1 MVIPVVVAI
10 FFVGIGIYFLVLR
23 AVSDFAGEQIT
34 AALKSNTTEI
44 YDICD
49 EHFTKLMQAGKIED
63 QKASVIMKAITI
75 GSIEE
80 YIQRNG
86 LGCRLIENEKKTM
99 LEYQVESD
107 LLDLIIR
114 KHTKHG
120 ASTVQF
126 KGKRYYFQHFDFK
139 PWGWHFDLVTDATI
153 YAPLIRRVKLVYIVT
168 AVLLLLGLVFILMLQ
183 ERLLRRPLNQII
195 SAMRVGRLPS
205 YKGITELEFL
215 SDHISSM
222 MSAVEEKNKWV
233 EDLYLIAIANR
244 GEEFFRRAADSLSEA
259 LGLNTLIL
267 QLTKAPMEF
276 LPVAYAAIPT
286 IDLSAGDFAGGLPLS
301 QIVSEKKPIIV
312 TAGARTEFP
321 KAKCLSITE
330 ADSYAGLPIF
340 DRNGAVSGTMNVFGK
355 KRDFDEWDLNL
366 IKTVCQMVAVEF
378 DYIAKEKDKDA
389 LERQL
394 QQSKKMEAIGLLA
407 GGVAHDLNN
416 VLSGIVSYP
425 DLLLLDLEENSPLRE
440 PILTIQNSG
449 RKATEIVQDLLTL
462 ARRGVENKNVINLN
476 EIISEYLRSPEYQ
489 KLEAHHPN
497 VVVTRNLSRDLL
509 NIVGAKTQLVKV
521 VMNLVS
527 NAAEAQPAGGKII
540 LSTRNQY
547 LDTPIN
553 GYEKIPEGDYVVLA
567 IQDAGFGISEQ
578 DLPKIFEPFY
588 SKKVM
593 GRSGTGLGMAV
604 VWGAT
609 HDHQGFI
616 DITSTEGIG
625 TTFNLYFPVTHSQI
639 VREQRQIPID
649 EYLGGKETILIV
661 DDVEEQREIAANIL
675 RKLNYE
681 VITAP
686 SGEDAV
692 AYMETHDVDLLILD
706 MIMEPGMDGLETY
719 KKILESKQIQKAII
733 ASGYSETDRVKEVQ
747 RLGAGQYI
755 KKPYTLEKIG
765 IAVKKELQS

>member
-1 MVIPVVVAI
+1 MVIPVVLAI

-23 AVSDFAGEQIT
+23 SVSDFAGEQIT
-34 AALKSNTTEI
+34 AALKTNTSEI

-49 EHFTKLMQAGKIED
+49 EHFTKLMQAGKIAD
-63 QKASVIMKAITI
+63 RKANVIIKAIAI
-75 GSIEE
+75 GDIEE
-80 YIQRNG
+80 YIQRNR

-99 LEYQVESD
+99 LQYQVEPD
-107 LLDLIIR
+107 LLDQIIK
-114 KHTKHG
+114 KHSQESDLTI
-120 ASTVQF
+120 QF
-126 KGKRYYFQHFDFK
+126 KGKRYYFQHFAFK
-139 PWGWHFDLVTDATI
+139 PWGWHVGLVTDAAV

-168 AVLLLLGLVFILMLQ
+168 AILLLLGLALILMFQ

-195 SAMRVGRLPS
+195 SAMRVGRSPV

-222 MSAVEEKNKWV
+222 MSVIEEKNKWV
-233 EDLYLIAIANR
+233 EDLYLIAIAHR
-244 GEEFFRRAADSLSEA
+244 GEDSFKRAADALSAA

-267 QLTKAPMEF
+267 QLKKTSTEF
-276 LPVAYAAIPT
+276 LPVAYASIQGNDRSIA
-286 IDLSAGDFAGGLPLS
+286 DSADGLPSL
-301 QIVSEKKPIIV
+301 QIISEKEPIIV
-312 TAGARTEFP
+312 TEGAQAEFP
-321 KAKCLSITE
+321 AAKCLSIIE

-340 DRNGAVSGTMNVFGK
+340 DRDGAVSGTMNVFGK
-355 KRDFDEWDLNL
+355 KRAFDEWDMHL
-366 IKTVCQMVAVEF
+366 IKTVCQMVSVEF
-378 DYIAKEKDKDA
+378 EYIAKERDKEA

-440 PILTIQNSG
+440 PILTMQNSG

-476 EIISEYLRSPEYQ
+476 DIVSEYLCSPEYK
-489 KLEAHHPN
+489 KLETHHAK
-497 VVVTRNLSRDLL
+497 VVVKRDLAGDLL

-527 NAAEAQPAGGKII
+527 NAAEAQPAGGEIL
-540 LSTRNQY
+540 LSTHNQY

-553 GYEKIPEGDYVVLA
+553 GYETIPEGDYVVLA
-567 IQDAGFGISEQ
+567 IQDAGFGISAQ

-625 TTFNLYFPVTHSQI
+625 TTFTLYFPVTHRHQ
-639 VREQRQIPID
+639 VREQRQIPIE
-649 EYLGGKETILIV
+649 EYLGEEETILIV
-661 DDVEEQREIAANIL
+661 DDVEEQRKIAANIL
-675 RKLNYE
+675 SKLNYK
-681 VITAP
+681 VITVP

-692 AYMETHDVDLLILD
+692 AYLETHDVALLILD

-719 KKILESKQIQKAII
+719 KRILESKPTQKAII

-765 IAVKKELQS
+765 IAVKKELES